1 MGEVKLLFATLE
13 VEIGL
18 GLFLLC
24 YILYLISTYNKKAAC
39 CFFIVNVV

>member
-18 GLFLLC
+18 GELNRFLLHK
-24 YILYLISTYNKKAAC
+24 SKQN
-39 CFFIVNVV
+39 

>member
-18 GLFLLC
+18 GLE
-24 YILYLISTYNKKAAC
+24 
-39 CFFIVNVV
+39 FFMYWDMML